1 MSIQSNLAVMRN
13 PFSTATTTPKVG
25 DGKIGHS
32 VGSREGIAV
41 QVSDPNGE
49 ICFILSPGLNSSLQ
63 AITNN
68 KQGETPDIEY
78 FDNTLDQQLSNTGK
92 KLPSNPD
99 RYRLVSAGVRLTCIN
114 NSENNNGWFEA
125 IRVPMSYSTDAPTA
139 KDDTDIDLVGSTF
152 DVITGNVGNMVVN
165 PDCESK
171 LRISRSWAIHPSY
184 VTGKLRNLEKH
195 LFYLQPTGDRDV
207 VLNLDSTT
215 QFDKSFDVV
224 MIRIH
229 AAASTDATQQLTVM
243 AHCVSNWELNFDANN
258 PRSRYHSP
266 SYNNMMAVARNDK
279 FIKRDPKASTIRNAS
294 SYGYSFR

>member
-1 MSIQSNLAVMRN
+1 MRN

-25 DGKIGHS
+25 DGKIGYS

-207 VLNLDSTT
+207 VLNLDATT